1 MGVVAVTSARTMPS
15 LTMLAIVAFS
25 SVFTPIL
32 GGSLQPFFGQFM
44 KLAKEEQGLIKEQN
58 LILEKILQAQEK
70 MAQESQN
77 GGGGGWGRNRIMP
90 GGKDVEPGPSLN
102 FEPEFETATLKSD
115 HGDTESEYATATL
128 RSAHGDYME
137 EDIPNIGE
145 PSKERDQKY
154 DNGIPREWVDKY
166 RARKGDGNSLY
177 MTIPRNHPDGNT
189 HYFNGEEL
197 RAAAK
202 GSGGQNRITNAD
214 RKRGRRNW
222 MNGSGSQNRMVN
234 GDKKGWTGNRMD
246 EYQNGVDYR
255 TGGGW
260 GLWGRN
266 SLQAGESYSD
276 IPREW
281 IDKYGARQGEGN
293 SLYMTIPRNHPDGN
307 AHYFNVQELKDAAR
321 GK

>member
-1 MGVVAVTSARTMPS
+1 MPS
-15 LTMLAIVAFS
+15 LTVLAAVAFS

-44 KLAKEEQGLIKEQN
+44 ELAKEEQGLIKEQN
-58 LILEKILQAQEK
+58 LILEKILKAQEK
-70 MAQESQN
+70 MAQDSQN
-77 GGGGGWGRNRIMP
+77 GGDYRMDG
-90 GGKDVEPGPSLN
+90 GPSPN
-102 FEPEFETATLKSD
+102 FESEYEIATLKSD
-115 HGDTESEYATATL
+115 HGDSEPAYETATIT
-128 RSAHGDYME
+128 SAHGDYMS
-137 EDIPNIGE
+137 EDDPINGE
-145 PSKERDQKY
+145 SSGERDQDS
-154 DNGIPREWVDKY
+154 DNGIPREWLDKY

-202 GSGGQNRITNAD
+202 GSGGQNRIGTLD

-222 MNGSGSQNRMVN
+222 MNGSGGQNRIVT
-234 GDKKGWTGNRMD
+234 GDRKTGRRNWMND
-246 EYQNGVDYR
+246 YQNGVDYR

-260 GLWGRN
+260 GSKRM
-266 SLQAGESYSD
+266 QAGESYSD

-281 IDKYGARQGEGN
+281 IDKYGARQGEGK